1 VRDRPRLELVAYAV
15 GALVLIVVGARL
27 LLPEEVEPAG
37 GPPRLTLDGAA
48 AAAGAPAEV
57 GEQGRRGVYVHVAGA
72 VRRPGIYR
80 VPAGARVSAAV
91 KRARGPTRRAELT
104 AVNLAAPLRDG
115 QQVVVPARGAVPPG
129 GVAGAAG
136 SGGGAPGAGQRLSLS
151 QATPEQLEEL
161 DGIGPALAERIV
173 EHRTARGGFGSIDEL
188 REVEGIGPKR
198 FEALRG
204 AVDP

>member
-1 VRDRPRLELVAYAV
+1 VRNRPRLELVAYAV
-15 GALVLIVVGARL
+15 GAVVLIVVGARL
-27 LLPEEVEPAG
+27 LLPDEVEPARTA
-37 GPPRLTLDGAA
+37 RLTLDGAP
-48 AAAGAPAEV
+48 AAAGSPAEV
-57 GEQGRRGVYVHVAGA
+57 RPRGRRGVYVHVAGA

-91 KRARGPTRRAELT
+91 KRARGPTRRAELA

-115 QQVVVPARGAVPPG
+115 QQVVMPARGAVPPG

-136 SGGGAPGAGQRLSLS
+136 NGGGAPGAGQRLSLS

-173 EHRTARGGFGSIDEL
+173 EHRSARGGFGSIDEL